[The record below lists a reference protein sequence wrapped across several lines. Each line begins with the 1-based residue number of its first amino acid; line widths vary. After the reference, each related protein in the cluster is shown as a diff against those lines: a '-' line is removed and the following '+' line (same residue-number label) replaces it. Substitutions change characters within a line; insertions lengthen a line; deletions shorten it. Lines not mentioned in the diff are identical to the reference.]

1 MKTPFTLTL
10 FFVLLSGICG
20 ALPTDSSLFA
30 HWTFDGTT
38 DDFTYRANHL
48 AHMDGSWH
56 TPTYKP
62 GRDSVA
68 NKAIQLASYGCKVI
82 SYIPSEENKPL
93 QLDSG
98 SNSWSV
104 AAWVVSGLGYL
115 VGNRNIRT
123 FDDSILLENTGQFS
137 IGISSYKR
145 IKVTLVDPTGA
156 LHAYETDTLYDSKKW
171 SHICVVVDKDKDSL
185 MVYLNALK
193 IFSDKLVPMQQQKAL
208 FTVGGMYQ
216 FDTLT
221 MNGWGGTTWRFINM
235 FHGNVDDMRIY
246 TKKLSGNEV
255 QQLYLNDFISGLH
268 EAHYSPFTGRVFPNP
283 ASGYLQLESAEVM
296 EAVEAYSV
304 TGNLVLSK
312 QPEASSA
319 VLDVQALAAGAY
331 VLVIKTAT
339 GSYLQQVIKQ

>member
-1 MKTPFTLTL
+1 MYCCQEMEMSHILMAIWFIKKHRELLRFVSCFGHFLGGGGVHGFVLYFQGMKTPFTLTL

-104 AAWVVSGLGYL
+104 AA
-115 VGNRNIRT
+115 
-123 FDDSILLENTGQFS
+123 
-137 IGISSYKR
+137 
-145 IKVTLVDPTGA
+145 
-156 LHAYETDTLYDSKKW
+156 
-171 SHICVVVDKDKDSL
+171 
-185 MVYLNALK
+185 
-193 IFSDKLVPMQQQKAL
+193 
-208 FTVGGMYQ
+208 
-216 FDTLT
+216 
-221 MNGWGGTTWRFINM
+221 
-235 FHGNVDDMRIY
+235 
-246 TKKLSGNEV
+246 
-255 QQLYLNDFISGLH
+255 
-268 EAHYSPFTGRVFPNP
+268 
-283 ASGYLQLESAEVM
+283 
-296 EAVEAYSV
+296 
-304 TGNLVLSK
+304 
-312 QPEASSA
+312 
-319 VLDVQALAAGAY
+319 
-331 VLVIKTAT
+331 
-339 GSYLQQVIKQ
+339 